1 MTSMT
6 ILDSLDDR
14 QIQDWLRKIDFTT
27 LAVALLGAP
36 ETVKNRVFRNLSK
49 KASEILARTIRCYEL
64 LDAKKLLI
72 QTSADRLEAL
82 I

>member
-6 ILDSLDDR
+6 RLDSLDDR
-14 QIQDWLRKIDFTT
+14 QIQDWLRKVDFTT

-36 ETVKNRVFRNLSK
+36 DTVKNRVYRNLSK
-49 KASEILARTIRCYEL
+49 KASEILTRTMRSYEL